1 MSVFHIRSTSCRMV
15 PVWRQQLQRAG
26 ISSGGLRRC
35 PKPSRANSKVVR
47 ANVSCH
53 CNRWLTQETPG
64 AAATTRD
71 VGDGVQ
77 RWRGI
82 HVLRR
87 HVGVRPPSMEFRP
100 MTPLPL
106 SQARGGVAT
115 RLWMARQGAA
125 LHPLLCAVRPG
136 SLWRRAAHLRTLSLD
151 RARNDRVVGWFLE
164 K

>member
-1 MSVFHIRSTSCRMV
+1 
-15 PVWRQQLQRAG
+15 
-26 ISSGGLRRC
+26 
-35 PKPSRANSKVVR
+35 
-47 ANVSCH
+47 
-53 CNRWLTQETPG
+53 
-64 AAATTRD
+64 
-71 VGDGVQ
+71 
-77 RWRGI
+77 
-82 HVLRR
+82 
-87 HVGVRPPSMEFRP
+87 

-164 K
+164 KMRGCFVK